1 MKALNLQQHPGRVI
15 LLIALCLSAYA
26 SYSLISPYIEPV
38 IIALLFSMLCQ
49 PIHHWINQKL
59 KGRENIAAGL
69 TCTLITCLI
78 LLPMFFVF
86 LAILNQAVSY
96 SKSVLDW
103 IQAGGIEQ
111 LLGHPWVS
119 QVLIFAKQWLPVDVF
134 DSAKI
139 NEDIMAL
146 ASTSGKKA
154 LSLSAQFA
162 GSISSFIFSFLLML
176 FVLFFTLRDHH
187 KLTEFLRHA
196 VPLSRSQEDTLIDEI
211 QLVSKSALLGSF
223 LTALCQGIV
232 GGIGFW
238 IVGIPGLFWGTIMA
252 FASLIPVVGTALVW
266 LPAALFLLLT
276 GEWQWATFL
285 VVWGVLVVGSID
297 NFLRPVL
304 MNNISSMNTLVI
316 FLSLMGGIHAFGLMG
331 LIYGPIII
339 ATTFVLFHLYEKE
352 FKDFL
357 NYQDKH

>member
-1 MKALNLQQHPGRVI
+1 MKALNFEKHPGRVI
-15 LLIALCLSAYA
+15 LLLALCLSAYT

-38 IIALLFSMLCQ
+38 IIALIFTMLCH
-49 PIHHWINQKL
+49 PLHSWINNRL
-59 KGRENIAAGL
+59 KHRENVAAAL
-69 TCTLITCLI
+69 TCTLITCVI
-78 LLPMFFVF
+78 LLPMFFIF
-86 LAILNQAVSY
+86 LAILNQAASY
-96 SKSVLDW
+96 SKSVLAW

-111 LLGHPWVS
+111 LVAHPWVS
-119 QVLIFAKQWLPVDVF
+119 QVLQLAREWLPVDVF

-139 NEDIMAL
+139 NQDLMAL
-146 ASTSGKKA
+146 ASSSGKQA

-162 GSISSFIFSFLLML
+162 GSISSFIFSFVLML
-176 FVLFFTLRDHH
+176 FVLFFTLRDYH
-187 KLTEFLRHA
+187 KLTDFLRHA
-196 VPLSRSQEDTLIDEI
+196 IPLSRSQEDSLLQEI
-211 QLVSKSALLGSF
+211 QMVSKSALLGSF

-252 FASLIPVVGTALVW
+252 FASLIPVVGTALIWV
-266 LPAALFLLLT
+266 PAALFLLLT
-276 GEWQWATFL
+276 GEWQWAAFL
-285 VVWGVLVVGSID
+285 AVWGVLVVGSID

-339 ATTFVLFHLYEKE
+339 ATTFVLFHLYETE
-352 FKDFL
+352 FKEFL